1 MKESKFVKTKIFAG
15 YAILI
20 AVCVLSVGYVYRTV
34 VRFSTPD
41 GSYSLLHTKRSV
53 AGQTLYH
60 LYQAE
65 SYGQLM
71 IAGYQSYESRYKRE
85 LRTVRGLIDS
95 LRGLTAAED
104 SLQTM
109 RLDSIVRL
117 LADKERRTMSL
128 RRTIRSAATSSLLD
142 KNIRE
147 LIGPADS
154 AARGDSVVVRAADT
168 VASRVVVQDTVTVPR
183 RKRKFFRRFAD
194 LFSPPKEEAG
204 MIISRHERVV
214 DSLPAPEVKDTI
226 AVVLRT
232 LQDRVTSD
240 RIGIYDRAWNE
251 GMRLRYS
258 NELVNTKIYRLIM
271 DFEAEDTAFLMNR
284 FEQTEAIRR
293 RSSLTLGVIAVAAVV
308 LMLLFVGILWRDI
321 NRSNRYR
328 RALERANRDNEAL
341 LAAREKLM
349 LAITHDIKAPLGSV
363 MGYIDLLSRLTG
375 DKREELY
382 LHNMKESSEH
392 LLALVNS
399 LLDFYRLDINKVDVD
414 KVAFCPAQLFE
425 TIRAGFAAQAGAKG
439 IGLTLDVEP
448 AAGREVA
455 GDPFRIRQIAD
466 NLISNALKFTDE
478 GSVTI
483 RVGPRYGTRHRTRRE
498 GADFSG
504 IRASALG
511 AGRRWIRTGAVD
523 RRSARETAEGDHIAR
538 KPFGRREQI
547 HRFDP
552 GGTRFGRRGP
562 QTAACGSVRAGG
574 AWRREGA
581 ADRRRSS
588 AARNDRRDVPSGGC
602 RSRVLSVPRICR
614 ETGRGRR
621 LRRGADRYTDAVG
634 RRFQRPC
641 GGARREFRAS
651 RGGGFGTRGVG
662 SRGFLGP
669 RLCGMP
675 AQALY
680 G

>member
-1 MKESKFVKTKIFAG
+1 M
-15 YAILI
+15 
-20 AVCVLSVGYVYRTV
+20 
-34 VRFSTPD
+34 
-41 GSYSLLHTKRSV
+41 
-53 AGQTLYH
+53 
-60 LYQAE
+60 
-65 SYGQLM
+65 
-71 IAGYQSYESRYKRE
+71 
-85 LRTVRGLIDS
+85 
-95 LRGLTAAED
+95 
-104 SLQTM
+104 
-109 RLDSIVRL
+109 
-117 LADKERRTMSL
+117 
-128 RRTIRSAATSSLLD
+128 
-142 KNIRE
+142 
-147 LIGPADS
+147 
-154 AARGDSVVVRAADT
+154 
-168 VASRVVVQDTVTVPR
+168 
-183 RKRKFFRRFAD
+183 
-194 LFSPPKEEAG
+194 
-204 MIISRHERVV
+204 

-425 TIRAGFAAQAGAKG
+425 TIRAGFAAQAAAQG

-455 GDPFRIRQIAD
+455 GDPFRIC
-466 NLISNALKFTDE
+466 LLYTSP
-478 GSVTI
+478 S
-483 RVGPRYGTRHRTRRE
+483 PR
-498 GADFSG
+498 
-504 IRASALG
+504 
-511 AGRRWIRTGAVD
+511 
-523 RRSARETAEGDHIAR
+523 
-538 KPFGRREQI
+538 
-547 HRFDP
+547 
-552 GGTRFGRRGP
+552 
-562 QTAACGSVRAGG
+562 
-574 AWRREGA
+574 
-581 ADRRRSS
+581 
-588 AARNDRRDVPSGGC
+588 
-602 RSRVLSVPRICR
+602 
-614 ETGRGRR
+614 
-621 LRRGADRYTDAVG
+621 DA
-634 RRFQRPC
+634 
-641 GGARREFRAS
+641 
-651 RGGGFGTRGVG
+651 
-662 SRGFLGP
+662 
-669 RLCGMP
+669 
-675 AQALY
+675 
-680 G
+680 